1 MSIVDLDRI
10 LDELGTPCQIVT
22 CPREVIIKAD
32 LGFKKQPGPTP
43 NFIRELFRED
53 ALVAREVLRMIMLGG
68 LELTEEG
75 ARVASDQALQ
85 DLGCTLTVPMQ
96 MATLG
101 QRIDAAKAI
110 IQTGVGF
117 KTDHTTDDE
126 PLRRAVVLFPEWQ
139 DRKSL
144 KPPAKGALTSGE
156 ADESDNGGRK
166 KARARNTTPRRKP
179 GSGRKRSS

>member
-1 MSIVDLDRI
+1 M
-10 LDELGTPCQIVT
+10 
-22 CPREVIIKAD
+22 KAD

-139 DRKSL
+139 DRPSL
-144 KPPAKGALTSGE
+144 KPPAKGALTSGNTKK
-156 ADESDNGGRK
+156 SRGNGGRSK
-166 KARARNTTPRRKP
+166 KAKRADTGRR
-179 GSGRKRSS
+179 SGGNNK